1 MTGWLRSLFIIMM
14 FIEGCRGFFN
24 GTWFEAQKN
33 CQNQGGKL
41 PINPSESTDG
51 FYQWTAYHKRL
62 SSWIKI
68 LGCYDENISYEMKR
82 NVSSLGECQELCTS
96 KNISTFGIQ
105 MTTCICVDHPSDTIP
120 LPPENCSYNCT
131 QKTKMNMFLFNTCG
145 GPSAFNMYKSDT
157 PFENGIV
164 TSEQNSTCV
173 GIQCGGDSKYL
184 YVDNCKLLDHKDCQ
198 GNGNRSSESSLRQGM
213 KNCKIS
219 RSLSY
224 LLGNFHM
231 EKITQGCH
239 LFTKTMAEQTRLG
252 IANQIYDSSSYKELH
267 TKYQEVVEC
276 QECSNSSCRFVN
288 CSTTGKYL
296 CKGGASSSPTSRGA
310 FVKTNI
316 QPTVYFGIN
325 LTTLYTH
332 VSTITATWEIPESED
347 DSPTIATLFP
357 VIAVVVVVVM
367 IALLLLVVLFRRK
380 TRQIQNRSH
389 PQRSMPNAH
398 NNTEMTATS
407 TIYNVVRS
415 RKESSKLESE
425 RDIEK
430 ESPYSKGEDG
440 VYDHPRNNQA
450 RRKQTEDIY
459 HHASIVTSNYAE
471 MNEVQTSRIDNIYDR
486 SGSCTKTS
494 DDNAYDQ
501 ADIRAPPMGASV
513 SSQ

>member
-145 GPSAFNMYKSDT
+145 GPSAFNMYKS
-157 PFENGIV
+157 
-164 TSEQNSTCV
+164 
-173 GIQCGGDSKYL
+173 
-184 YVDNCKLLDHKDCQ
+184 
-198 GNGNRSSESSLRQGM
+198 GNRSSESSLRQGM

-296 CKGGASSSPTSRGA
+296 CKGVRGASSSPTSRGA